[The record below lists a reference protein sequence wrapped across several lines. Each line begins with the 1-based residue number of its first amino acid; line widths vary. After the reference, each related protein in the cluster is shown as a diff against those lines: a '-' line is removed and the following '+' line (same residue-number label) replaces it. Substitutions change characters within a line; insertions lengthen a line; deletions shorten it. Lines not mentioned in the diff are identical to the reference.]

1 VTDWIRRRWRLAR
14 LRHRERHLAWL
25 LSIWPDDNAAQVLD
39 YVRYARQQ
47 AELGLSY
54 PPTRTRSR

>member
-1 VTDWIRRRWRLAR
+1 MTWLRWRVRLAR
-14 LRHRERHLAWL
+14 LRNRERHLTWRL
-25 LSIWPDDNAAQVLD
+25 NLWPDDTLEPVLE
-39 YVRYARQQ
+39 YVSYARQQ